1 MAMLPRLALAMCL
14 IPTVAAAQGEA
25 WQLEDEFR
33 FGGSSDLPLG
43 SIDRL
48 VAGPEGSIHVTG
60 RGDEAIH
67 VLGRD
72 GRYVGTI
79 GRRGEG
85 PGEFRASPEIGVSGD
100 TLWALDRLLRRVSR
114 FTLSGDFIDSRPI
127 PGIVSNKGNSFQP
140 ASRLADGTLLM
151 SEVVGSHWTDDDL
164 SEGQKIHLLT
174 TDGRDGGA
182 VVTLDVSTLWL
193 RMALAG
199 DVMMATLQ
207 PWSTHDLLATSP
219 QGDGFVV
226 VTGRG
231 ADEPEG
237 SYKLDWFD
245 TEGRLTRSAS
255 IPFRAARLTRAE
267 IGSFSDRLA
276 GGLAPR
282 MAMTVRDARRA
293 LSEVL
298 YTPDYLPAVE
308 SMNRSLS
315 MGAVVLAT
323 DGTTWVRHR
332 DVEGA
337 RWLVLDRSGTIV
349 AEVVAPEDLVIHHI
363 GVEHVWGVREDPLGI
378 PWIYRFRIRKGS

>member
-1 MAMLPRLALAMCL
+1 MAMLPRVALAMCL

-25 WQLEDEFR
+25 WRLDEEFR

-43 SIDRL
+43 SIDGL
-48 VAGPEGSIHVTG
+48 VVGPEGSIHLTG
-60 RGDEAIH
+60 RGDVAIH
-67 VLGRD
+67 VLGED
-72 GRYVGTI
+72 GRYVGMI
-79 GRRGEG
+79 GRRGDG
-85 PGEFRASPEIGVSGD
+85 PGEFRDSPQIGVLGD

-140 ASRLADGTLLM
+140 ASQLADGTLLM
-151 SEVVGSHWTDDDL
+151 SEVVGSHWTDEDL
-164 SEGQKIHLLT
+164 SRGQEIRLVA
-174 TDGRDGGA
+174 TDGQDGGE
-182 VVTLDVSTLWL
+182 VVTLNVSTIWL
-193 RMALAG
+193 RLALAG

-207 PWSTHDLLATSP
+207 PWSTHDLLAMAP
-219 QGDGFVV
+219 RGDGFVV

-255 IPFRAARLTRAE
+255 VPFRAARLTRAE
-267 IGSFSDRLA
+267 IDSLRDGFA
-276 GGLAPR
+276 EGLAPR
-282 MAMTVRDARRA
+282 MGMSARDARRA

-298 YTPDYLPAVE
+298 HTPDYLPAVE
-308 SMNRSLS
+308 SMDRSLS

-337 RWLVLDRSGTIV
+337 RWLVLDRSGAIV
-349 AEVVAPEDLVIHHI
+349 AEVEAPEDLVVHHI
-363 GVEHVWGVREDPLGI
+363 SADHVWGVREDALGI
-378 PWIYRFRIRKGS
+378 PWASRFRIRKGS

>member
-1 MAMLPRLALAMCL
+1 MCL

-33 FGGSSDLPLG
+33 FEGSADLPLG
-43 SIDRL
+43 SIDGL
-48 VAGPEGSIHVTG
+48 VVGSEGSIHVTG
-60 RGDEAIH
+60 RGDVAIH
-67 VLGRD
+67 VLGDD

-79 GRRGEG
+79 GRRGDG

-127 PGIVSNKGNSFQP
+127 PWIVSNKGDSFQP

-151 SEVVGSHWTDDDL
+151 SEVVGSHWSDDDL
-164 SEGQKIHLLT
+164 SEGQKIRLLS
-174 TDGRDGGA
+174 TDGRDGGE

-219 QGDGFVV
+219 RGDGFVV

-231 ADEPEG
+231 ADEREG

-245 TEGRLTRSAS
+245 TEGWLTRSAS
-255 IPFRAARLTRAE
+255 VPFRAARLTRSEIDSLRDGLAE
-267 IGSFSDRLA
+267 
-276 GGLAPR
+276 GLAPR
-282 MAMTVRDARRA
+282 MVTSVRDARRA

-315 MGAVVLAT
+315 MGAVVLAM

-337 RWLVLDRSGTIV
+337 RWLVLDRSGAIV
-349 AEVVAPEDLVIHHI
+349 AEVETPEDLVVHHI
-363 GVEHVWGVREDPLGI
+363 SADHVWGVREDALGI
-378 PWIYRFRIRKGS
+378 AWISRFRIRKGS

>member
-1 MAMLPRLALAMCL
+1 MCL

-33 FGGSSDLPLG
+33 FEGSADLPLG
-43 SIDRL
+43 SIDGL
-48 VAGPEGSIHVTG
+48 VVGSEGSIHVTG
-60 RGDEAIH
+60 RGDVAIH
-67 VLGRD
+67 VLGDD

-79 GRRGEG
+79 GRRGDG

-127 PGIVSNKGNSFQP
+127 PWIVSNKGDSFQP

-151 SEVVGSHWTDDDL
+151 SEVVGSHWSDDDL
-164 SEGQKIHLLT
+164 SEGQKIRLLS
-174 TDGRDGGA
+174 TDGRDGGE

-219 QGDGFVV
+219 RGDGFVV

-245 TEGRLTRSAS
+245 TEGWLTRSAS
-255 IPFRAARLTRAE
+255 VPFRAARLTRSEIDSLRDGLAE
-267 IGSFSDRLA
+267 
-276 GGLAPR
+276 GLAPR
-282 MAMTVRDARRA
+282 MATSVRDARRA

-315 MGAVVLAT
+315 MGAVVLGM

-337 RWLVLDRSGTIV
+337 RWLVLDRSGAIT
-349 AEVVAPEDLVIHHI
+349 AEVETPEDLVVHHI
-363 GVEHVWGVREDPLGI
+363 SADHVWGVREDALGI
-378 PWIYRFRIRKGS
+378 AWISRFRIRKGS

>member
-1 MAMLPRLALAMCL
+1 MCL
-14 IPTVAAAQGEA
+14 IPTLALAQGEA
-25 WQLEDEFR
+25 WRLEDEFR

-60 RGDEAIH
+60 RGDVAIH
-67 VLGRD
+67 VLGGD

-79 GRRGEG
+79 GRGGDG
-85 PGEFRASPEIGVSGD
+85 PGEFRVSPEVGVSGD

-127 PGIVSNKGNSFQP
+127 PWIVSHKGNSFQP

-151 SEVVGSHWTDDDL
+151 SEVVDSHWTDDDL
-164 SEGQKIHLLT
+164 SEGRKIHLLS
-174 TDGRDGGA
+174 TDGRDGGE
-182 VVTLDVSTLWL
+182 VVTLDVSTFWL

-207 PWSTHDLLATSP
+207 PWSTRDLLATSP
-219 QGDGFVV
+219 WGDGFVV

-245 TEGRLTRSAS
+245 IEGRLTRSAS
-255 IPFRAARLTRAE
+255 IPFRAARLTRAA

-282 MAMTVRDARRA
+282 MAVSVRDARRA

-315 MGAVVLAT
+315 MGAVWSCPAFT
-323 DGTTWVRHR
+323 DG
-332 DVEGA
+332 
-337 RWLVLDRSGTIV
+337 
-349 AEVVAPEDLVIHHI
+349 
-363 GVEHVWGVREDPLGI
+363 
-378 PWIYRFRIRKGS
+378 